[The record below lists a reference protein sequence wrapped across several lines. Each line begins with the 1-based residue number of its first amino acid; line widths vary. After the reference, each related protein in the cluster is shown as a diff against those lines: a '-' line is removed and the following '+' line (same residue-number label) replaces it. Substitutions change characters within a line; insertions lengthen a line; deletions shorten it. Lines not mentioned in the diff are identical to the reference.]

1 MSAQRKAGATRSLW
15 FINTLL
21 LSSAIALPAMAQ
33 IEEVVVTAQ
42 KRTENV
48 QSVPIAV
55 TAFTGQDLK
64 TQQIEQFKD
73 LQFHA
78 PNVTYTAG
86 NFGGV
91 DFQIRGIGVTA
102 VGYDSESGVAINFDE
117 VFLAAPQLTEGSFY
131 DLAGVEILAGP
142 QSTLYGRGA
151 TGGVVNV
158 NIAKPDLENPMVQ
171 VIGDIGNYDANRVQG
186 TVNIPIITDEL
197 ALRVSGEWDKRDG
210 FVTNLFNGDKVD
222 GLNQY
227 SVRPTLRWQPSEKTT
242 IDITGEFTRED
253 DTHMR
258 ADKQLCTTDPTGVL
272 GCLPG
277 SAGTQ
282 PLNANSTLSV
292 IASSQQGLSN
302 VLGPVAGSLLGL
314 YNITQPQALPA
325 GFVDP
330 TGDRQIN
337 TDFTPRWQSQDNF
350 LSGKWHQSIMPWLDG
365 TLILGYDHDSYI
377 SQQSYNNIPGEPLPT
392 NNTPGTVTLA
402 PGLTVPASCLAS
414 LAGSPS
420 LSCAQGAFLPL
431 LAGAAIGGGVP
442 APAALAYAAN
452 FAPFLS
458 QPGQLPVSQIGNLGL
473 TGGNFRFTGSNEAF
487 DQSDGESSE
496 YSGELRFATSFTGPF
511 NAMLGFYY
519 LHTVTTGDYYVN
531 APTLDYPS
539 IVLGAFGGLANPNC
553 FATGCILAPGYY
565 HNIGT
570 QSTLTSKA
578 VFGEVYYDLLPDTLK
593 LTGGIRLTN
602 DSKFNTGRILLYTQ
616 DVTIGS
622 TNENAVGAN
631 IPVSQQFTA
640 WTGRAVIDWTP
651 KLDFTD
657 STLVYLSYSTGYKAG
672 GANPNIQPGTPGIP
686 STYAPENIIAYELG
700 TKNMI
705 FKNSLQ
711 ANGDVYY
718 YNYGGLQVATI
729 QQNTAVNDNIAAHVW
744 GAEGS
749 LLWQATDRL
758 QFGISAA
765 HEESNIV
772 HTSLLDPANPTG
784 GNQNTLLIKD
794 DSISATTGNNCVLY
808 FNGAFPGLPAGYV
821 APSVGQ
827 NALASQGIPH
837 VAFGSCNAAA
847 LAAVAG
853 PGSGYSLTGPNGST
867 TAGQIVSLDNHA
879 LQNTPQLS
887 ISANAQYIQPLPADY
902 SLTARTDVHFQTH
915 FWGSIFQDGASFVG
929 AEYTWDASLQV
940 TPPDDVW
947 YVQAYIKNITNQN
960 NVTGQYVSSQTS
972 GLYTNAFY
980 GDPRTYGVELGIKFD

>member
-1 MSAQRKAGATRSLW
+1 M
-15 FINTLL
+15 
-21 LSSAIALPAMAQ
+21 
-33 IEEVVVTAQ
+33 
-42 KRTENV
+42 
-48 QSVPIAV
+48 
-55 TAFTGQDLK
+55 
-64 TQQIEQFKD
+64 
-73 LQFHA
+73 
-78 PNVTYTAG
+78 TYTAG

-117 VFLAAPQLTEGSFY
+117 VFLSAPQLTEGSFY
-131 DLAGVEILAGP
+131 DLSGVEVLAGP

-158 NIAKPDLENPMVQ
+158 NIAKPDLENAMVQ
-171 VIGDIGNYDANRVQG
+171 VIGDIGNYDANKVQG
-186 TVNIPIITDEL
+186 TVNIPIITDQL

-242 IDITGEFTRED
+242 IDITGQFTRED

-258 ADKQLCTTDPTGVL
+258 ADKQLCTTDPDRRPRLSSGFGWNAAVESEFNTERHRVEPAGLVERTRTGGGQL
-272 GCLPG
+272 AR
-277 SAGTQ
+277 SF
-282 PLNANSTLSV
+282 
-292 IASSQQGLSN
+292 
-302 VLGPVAGSLLGL
+302 
-314 YNITQPQALPA
+314 YNITQPNVLPP

-365 TLILGYDHDSYI
+365 TLILGYDHDSYL
-377 SQQSYNNIPGEPLPT
+377 SQQSYNNIPGQALPT

-402 PGLTVPASCLAS
+402 PGLTVPASCLAA
-414 LAGSPS
+414 LGGAPS
-420 LSCAQGAFLPL
+420 LSCAQGAFFPL

-442 APAALAYAAN
+442 VPAAIAYANN

-458 QPGQLPVSQIGNLGL
+458 TPGQLPISQIGNLGL

-487 DQSDGESSE
+487 DQSDGESSQ
-496 YSGELRFATSFTGPF
+496 YSGELRFATSFTGPL

-539 IVLGAFGGLANPNC
+539 IILGAFGGLANPNC

-565 HNIGT
+565 HNIGV

-578 VFGEVYYDLLPDTLK
+578 VFGEVYYDLIPDTLK
-593 LTGGIRLTN
+593 LTGGLRLTN
-602 DSKFNTGRILLYTQ
+602 DDKFNTGRILLYTQ

-622 TNENAVGAN
+622 TNENAVGTN

-657 STLVYLSYSTGYKAG
+657 SSLVYLSYSTGYKAG

-686 STYAPENIIAYELG
+686 SQYAPENIIAYEVG

-718 YNYGGLQVATI
+718 YNYAGLQVATI

-784 GNQNTLLIKD
+784 GNPNTLLIKD

-821 APSVGQ
+821 APSIGQ

-847 LAAVAG
+847 LTAATAG
-853 PGSGYSLTGPNGST
+853 TGYTLTGPNGST
-867 TAGQIVSLDNHA
+867 TAGQIVNLDNHA

-887 ISANAQYIQPLPADY
+887 FSVNAQYTQPLPSDY
-902 SLTARTDVHFQTH
+902 SLIARTDVHFQTH
-915 FWGSIFQDGASFVG
+915 FWGSIFQDGAALVG
-929 AEYTWDASLQV
+929 SEYTWDASLQLS
-940 TPPDDVW
+940 PPDDVW
-947 YVQAYIKNITNQN
+947 YVQAYIKNITDQN

-980 GDPRTYGVELGIKFD
+980 ADPRTYGVELGIKFD